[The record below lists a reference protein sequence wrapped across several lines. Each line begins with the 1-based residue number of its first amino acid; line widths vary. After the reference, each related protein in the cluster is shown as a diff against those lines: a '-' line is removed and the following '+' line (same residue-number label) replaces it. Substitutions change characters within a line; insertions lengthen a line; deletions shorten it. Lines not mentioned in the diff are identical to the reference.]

1 MKKSGGFTIVEL
13 LIATAVF
20 SIVLLGALAGF
31 LEVGRLFYKGV
42 SSTSTQSVANQ
53 ILQDVSGS
61 FRTNYSFASVPP
73 SGNNAYAYYCIGNSR
88 YTYNINHELDI
99 NAAPNHAVPA
109 AGGNYGLLK
118 DILPGSSGCAA
129 PAAENDPNPPSGS
142 LRFQNPTEMLGD
154 KMRLSAFNIAQT
166 TSTSNFYDVNLVV
179 AYGDDD
185 AFDNLNNPDAMAC
198 NPRSGLD
205 QYCSV
210 SRLNTSLYRG
220 FGL

>member
-1 MKKSGGFTIVEL
+1 MKKEGGFTIVEL

-20 SIVLLGALAGF
+20 SVVLLGALAGF

-42 SSTSTQSVANQ
+42 SSTSTQTVANQ

-61 FRTNYSFASVPP
+61 FRTNNNFAPGGSNGYS
-73 SGNNAYAYYCIGNSR
+73 YYCIGNSR

-99 NAAPNHAVPA
+99 NAAPNHAAPS

-118 DILPGSSGCAA
+118 DTLPGSSGCAT
-129 PAAENDPNPPSGS
+129 PAAENIPNPPPGS
-142 LRFQNPTEMLGD
+142 IRFQNPLEMLGD
-154 KMRLSAFNIAQT
+154 KMRLSAFNITQT
-166 TSTSNFYDVNLVV
+166 SSTSNFYDVSVVV

-185 AFDNLNNPDAMAC
+185 AFDNLNDPNTIAC
-198 NPRSGLD
+198 NPRSGLE
-205 QYCSV
+205 QFCSV
-210 SRLNTSLYRG
+210 SRLNTSLYKG